1 MINTERLNLMIPSSS
16 HLIELYNIC
25 SHPQANIYTPKG
37 LHNSKLDTQR
47 WIEKWQNHW
56 QQYQFGYFVLVK
68 KIDCSVI
75 GICGYEY
82 RQLKQETVKVIRT
95 NKCNQRSINLA
106 ERLKFKRDKAMDDII
121 NQGDIV
127 FYK

>member
-47 WIEKWQNHW
+47 WIEKWQKPLATISIW
-56 QQYQFGYFVLVK
+56 LL
-68 KIDCSVI
+68 CI
-75 GICGYEY
+75 GE
-82 RQLKQETVKVIRT
+82 K
-95 NKCNQRSINLA
+95 N
-106 ERLKFKRDKAMDDII
+106 RL
-121 NQGDIV
+121 
-127 FYK
+127 